1 MKLIEALEKYNVD
14 ITFNSLTSGREIT
27 KTYHLRTLFK
37 INQNPLSEKLLV
49 WSVRAEEWE
58 DIEKSTIKKWSIC
71 E

>member
-49 WSVRAEEWE
+49 WAVRAEEWE

>member
-1 MKLIEALEKYNVD
+1 VKLIEALEKYNVD

-49 WSVRAEEWE
+49 WAVRAEEWE

>member
-49 WSVRAEEWE
+49 WAVRAEEWE
-58 DIEKSTIKKWSIC
+58 DLEKSTIKKWSIC